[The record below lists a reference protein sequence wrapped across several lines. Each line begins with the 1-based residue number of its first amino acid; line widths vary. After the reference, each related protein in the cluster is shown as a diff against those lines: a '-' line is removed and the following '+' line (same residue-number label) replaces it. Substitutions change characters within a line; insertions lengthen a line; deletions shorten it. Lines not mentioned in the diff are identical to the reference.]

1 MATCFATLG
10 SVPATYAQVPRA
22 QPGITMIVER
32 LGRLDAIELIAAQ
45 AGVQPLIHA
54 PIGGDVSLNLKNS
67 SFEDALDEV
76 LGNTNATYM
85 VENNRLHIFQ
95 ARETWNKI
103 ESEGPDLSQ
112 LSTKGLGIAA
122 AKEEEPII
130 SQIVQLS
137 RRSSADVQKLVKD
150 LDAKISCV
158 FDTPTNS
165 LIIKGPKS
173 QVEEAVQL
181 CNDIDNMIVT
191 QETKQAALERSLY
204 VTKDYLLEH
213 ADFEEIESE
222 LENIIERS
230 SGSSSSSSS
239 SSSSKV
245 DKDGNPIETEYFLID
260 KARRVVIVH
269 TTEQK
274 IRVIDRYFQAID
286 SPLPQVLIEAQIVS
300 VKDGINEKLGIDWS
314 AIGSYQG
321 PETPWSTSKR
331 GDASFQYG
339 KWNVSGL
346 SATLEAHKNDG
357 DVKILS
363 RPRILAISGK
373 EASIHVGDE
382 LPYVTSQ
389 TQTDG
394 GSTTQNV
401 EYKQVGVKLD
411 VTPTVNLSKGTI
423 LMELIPEVS
432 EELDPV
438 IINGNRVPV
447 ITTRRAEST
456 IEIKDGETMVIGGLL
471 KDEENVNE
479 SKVPGLSKI
488 PGLGKLFISR
498 VRKKEKTN
506 LMILLTPRIVTNEY
520 EARVTDVATSEF
532 NKKSTEVTGILSKP
546 IVEIPSV
553 VDYEP
558 VPEELIDESKVI
570 SDANQVT
577 IQATSRQIS
586 QPRIS
591 ERKEEPRRR
600 RPRQQRVS
608 ETPVIEFKQ
617 DKIDE
622 SKVISN
628 IDLLLKEKAPIKKS
642 PAPVVHQ
649 APKPEESRLKSM
661 DYLQQRLKEIKA
673 TTRK

>member
-1 MATCFATLG
+1 MRKIKNETASNKSKYKAYCIAMATCLAGLG
-10 SVPATYAQVPRA
+10 GVPATFAQGLKA
-22 QPGITMIVER
+22 QPGITMIVES
-32 LGRLDAIELIAAQ
+32 LSRLDAIDLIATQ
-45 AGVQPLIHA
+45 AGVQPLVHV
-54 PIGGDVSLNLKNS
+54 PISGEVSLALKNS
-67 SFEDALDEV
+67 SFEDALDKV

-85 VENNRLHIFQ
+85 VEGNRLHIFQ

-103 ESEGPDLSQ
+103 EAEQPMM
-112 LSTKGLGIAA
+112 GLPTSGGVGLAA
-122 AKEEEPII
+122 LKEEEPIV
-130 SQIVQLS
+130 SQIVQLTK
-137 RRSSADVQKLVKD
+137 RSSADIQKLVKD

-173 QVEEAVQL
+173 QVAEAVQL

-213 ADFEEIESE
+213 ADFEEIETE

-274 IRVIDRYFQAID
+274 LRVIDRYFTAID
-286 SPLPQVLIEAQIVS
+286 NPLPQVLIEAQIVS
-300 VKDGINEKLGIDWS
+300 VKDGFNKKLGIDWS
-314 AIGSYQG
+314 AIGSYHG
-321 PETPWSTSKR
+321 PATAWSTGKNGHNNS
-331 GDASFQYG
+331 SVPFEYG
-339 KWNVSGL
+339 KWDLRAL
-346 SATLEAHKNDG
+346 SATLEANKNEG

-411 VTPTVNLSKGTI
+411 VTPTVNFSKGTI
-423 LMELIPEVS
+423 LMKLAPEVS
-432 EELDPV
+432 EELEPV

-456 IEIKDGETMVIGGLL
+456 IEVKNGETMVIGGLL
-471 KDEENVNE
+471 KDEENINE
-479 SKVPGLSKI
+479 SKVPGFSKI
-488 PGLGKLFISR
+488 PGLGKLFTSK
-498 VRKKEKTN
+498 VHKKEKTN
-506 LMILLTPRIVTNEY
+506 LMILLTPRIITNDY
-520 EARVTDVATSEF
+520 EAKLTNIATTEF
-532 NKKSTEVTGILSKP
+532 NKKAPEVTAKLANP
-546 IVEIPSV
+546 IVDLPSV
-553 VDYEP
+553 IDYEP
-558 VPEELIDESKVI
+558 IIEEDPIDESRAITKV
-570 SDANQVT
+570 
-577 IQATSRQIS
+577 
-586 QPRIS
+586 
-591 ERKEEPRRR
+591 EEVL
-600 RPRQQRVS
+600 Q
-608 ETPVIEFKQ
+608 
-617 DKIDE
+617 
-622 SKVISN
+622 
-628 IDLLLKEKAPIKKS
+628 KAPSK
-642 PAPVVHQ
+642 APVVIQ
-649 APKPEESRLKSM
+649 APSQSISNPDSKLKSRE
-661 DYLQQRLKEIKA
+661 YLERRLAEIKA
-673 TTRK
+673 TTRQLGKK

>member
-1 MATCFATLG
+1 MRKIKNETASNKSKYKAYCIAMATCLAGLG
-10 SVPATYAQVPRA
+10 AVPATFAQVPKA
-22 QPGITMIVER
+22 KPGITMIVESLSR
-32 LGRLDAIELIAAQ
+32 VDAIDLIATQ
-45 AGVQPLIHA
+45 AGVQPLVHV
-54 PIGGDVSLNLKNS
+54 PISGEVSLALKNA
-67 SFEDALDEV
+67 SFEEALDQV

-85 VENNRLHIFQ
+85 VEGTRLHIFQ
-95 ARETWNKI
+95 TRETWNKI
-103 ESEGPDLSQ
+103 EAEHP
-112 LSTKGLGIAA
+112 GLGASGLPNTPGIGLAA
-122 AKEEEPII
+122 VKEEEPIV
-130 SQIVQLS
+130 SQIVQLTK
-137 RRSSADVQKLVKD
+137 RSSADIQKLVKD

-173 QVEEAVQL
+173 QVAEAVQL

-191 QETKQAALERSLY
+191 QETKKAALERSLY

-213 ADFEEIESE
+213 ADFEEIETE

-274 IRVIDRYFQAID
+274 LRVIDRYFNAID
-286 SPLPQVLIEAQIVS
+286 NPLPQVLIEAQIVS
-300 VKDGINEKLGIDWS
+300 VKDGFNKTLGIDWS

-321 PETPWSTSKR
+321 PGTAWSTGKNGHNNS
-331 GDASFQYG
+331 SVLFEYG
-339 KWNVSGL
+339 KWDLRAL
-346 SATLEAHKNDG
+346 SATLEANKNEG

-363 RPRILAISGK
+363 RPRILAVSGK

-411 VTPTVNLSKGTI
+411 VTPTVNFAKKTI
-423 LMELIPEVS
+423 LMKLAPEVS

-456 IEIKDGETMVIGGLL
+456 IEVKDGETMVIGGLL
-471 KDEENVNE
+471 KDEENINE
-479 SKVPGLSKI
+479 SKVPGFSKI
-488 PGLGKLFISR
+488 PGLGKLFTSK
-498 VRKKEKTN
+498 VHKKEKTN
-506 LMILLTPRIVTNEY
+506 LMILLTPRIITNDY
-520 EARVTDVATSEF
+520 EAKLTDVATAKF
-532 NKKSTEVTGILSKP
+532 NKKAPEITDKLAEP
-546 IVEIPSV
+546 IVSLPSV
-553 VDYEP
+553 VEYEP
-558 VPEELIDESKVI
+558 KQEDAIDETKAITNV
-570 SDANQVT
+570 NQVLT
-577 IQATSRQIS
+577 KTSQ
-586 QPRIS
+586 
-591 ERKEEPRRR
+591 
-600 RPRQQRVS
+600 
-608 ETPVIEFKQ
+608 
-617 DKIDE
+617 
-622 SKVISN
+622 
-628 IDLLLKEKAPIKKS
+628 KAPIVTQDASDKALS
-642 PAPVVHQ
+642 VPSSN
-649 APKPEESRLKSM
+649 SRLKSKE
-661 DYLQQRLKEIKA
+661 YLEKRLAEIRE
-673 TTRK
+673 TTRQLGKK